1 MTQNGT
7 PATPIFTQCP
17 GCKERRVVS
26 TATHTVVGA
35 EARDSAGVPVY
46 HACPVEAFPFPAG
59 MDRVFHVKGL
69 KATLAP
75 EKRCDGKCANSGA
88 PVCKCSC
95 GGAAHGVGLIPT
107 QITN

>member
-1 MTQNGT
+1 MGMTQNGT
-7 PATPIFTQCP
+7 PAPIFTQCP
-17 GCKERRVVS
+17 NCKERAVTS
-26 TATHTVVGA
+26 TATHTVVGI
-35 EARDSAGVPVY
+35 EARDGAGVPL
-46 HACPVEAFPFPAG
+46 HHLCSAFGYDVAY
-59 MDRVFHVKGL
+59 VVKGL

-107 QITN
+107 QINN